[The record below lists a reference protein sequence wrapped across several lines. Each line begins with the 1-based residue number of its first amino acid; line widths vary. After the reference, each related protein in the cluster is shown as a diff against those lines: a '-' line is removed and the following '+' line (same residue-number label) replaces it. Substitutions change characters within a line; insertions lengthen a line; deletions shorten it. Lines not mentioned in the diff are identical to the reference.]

1 LTVLSRLRHLR
12 SIGEGVFVQFRE
24 DVLRFLEEKR
34 FAVLATVNANGSPQQ
49 TVMWYELRGDTI
61 VMNTNRGRKKDRNL
75 TRDPRASLCVEDEFR
90 YVTLEGVIEF
100 VEDPATA
107 QADIAAL
114 ARRYHDP
121 DKAEQ
126 MAREV
131 FASQERI
138 TLLLHADRVD
148 VHGFDGEE

>member
-1 LTVLSRLRHLR
+1 
-12 SIGEGVFVQFRE
+12 
-24 DVLRFLEEKR
+24 
-34 FAVLATVNANGSPQQ
+34 
-49 TVMWYELRGDTI
+49 MWYELRGDTI

-90 YVTLEGVIEF
+90 YVTLEGVIKSI
-100 VEDPATA
+100 EDSATA
-107 QADIAAL
+107 QADITAL

-131 FASQERI
+131 FAPQERI
-138 TLLLHADRVD
+138 TLLLHADSVD

>member
-1 LTVLSRLRHLR
+1 MQL
-12 SIGEGVFVQFRE
+12 RE
-24 DVLRFLEEKR
+24 DVRTFLEEER

-61 VMNTNRGRKKDRNL
+61 VMNTKRGRKKDRNL
-75 TRDPRASLCVEDEFR
+75 NRDPRASLCVEDGFR
-90 YVTLEGVIEF
+90 YVTLEGAIESI
-100 VEDPATA
+100 EDPATA

-114 ARRYHDP
+114 ARRYHDA
-121 DKAEQ
+121 DTAEQ

-131 FASQERI
+131 FAPQERV
-138 TLLLHADRVD
+138 TLLLHVDRAD